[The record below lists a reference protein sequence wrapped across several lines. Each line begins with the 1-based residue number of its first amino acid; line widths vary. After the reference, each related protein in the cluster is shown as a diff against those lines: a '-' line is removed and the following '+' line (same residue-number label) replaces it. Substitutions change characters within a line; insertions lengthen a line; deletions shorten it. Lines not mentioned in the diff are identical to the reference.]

1 MFAVFYGRR
10 RYVSYTLNVAEMFTW
25 RVYAMWYR
33 LRLAMRQLQAVLPQ
47 STQAEADMYHELDL
61 MNKNIKE
68 LETRVCRVRVYFW
81 KTGLY

>member
-1 MFAVFYGRR
+1 
-10 RYVSYTLNVAEMFTW
+10 
-25 RVYAMWYR
+25 MWYR

-68 LETRVCRVRVYFW
+68 LETRIRRVRVYFW